1 MGVHRSS
8 GGFTVQPK
16 LFHHVF
22 GEVGRNMPI
31 AVQCS
36 CGQKLNVPDNLAGKQ
51 GKCPKCQ
58 QLLKIPM
65 PGSAPVAS
73 APTAATPASA
83 GPSAAGPSAAAPRAA
98 AGPDPGLASLLEEAG
113 VGKKTG
119 PTCPRCEATISRGA
133 VLCTKCG
140 LNFSSG
146 EQMQGYQ
153 AHSEGGFGNMYLDEA
168 VANMKRDDKMEH
180 LHEKAGIPWYVMAM
194 LFFMVLICG
203 AGAVIVVDSQLM
215 GKQPPDTFIGW
226 IQQYNLGM
234 LLGVVIGISAT
245 LLNLMAVIVVLIH
258 AFSNSVSKGLM
269 VMFVPFYILIYQIMN
284 WEELKGS
291 FFSLILASIL
301 GGVAGGLMGS
311 GLGAG

>member
-1 MGVHRSS
+1 
-8 GGFTVQPK
+8 
-16 LFHHVF
+16 
-22 GEVGRNMPI
+22 MPI

-65 PGSAPVAS
+65 SGSAPIAS
-73 APTAATPASA
+73 APTAGTPVS
-83 GPSAAGPSAAAPRAA
+83 AAPRAA
-98 AGPDPGLASLLEEAG
+98 APRPTAGPDPGLASLLEEAG

-119 PTCPRCEATISRGA
+119 PTCPRCATPISRGA

-140 LNFSSG
+140 LNFSTG

-168 VANMKRDDKMEH
+168 VSNMKRDDKMEQ
-180 LHEKAGIPWYVMAM
+180 LHDKAGMPWYVMAM

-245 LLNLMAVIVVLIH
+245 LLNLSACIVVLIH

-269 VMFVPFYILIYQIMN
+269 VMFVPFYILVYQIMH

-301 GGVAGGLMGS
+301 GGVAGGLMAS

>member
-1 MGVHRSS
+1 
-8 GGFTVQPK
+8 
-16 LFHHVF
+16 
-22 GEVGRNMPI
+22 MPI

-65 PGSAPVAS
+65 TGSAPAAA
-73 APTAATPASA
+73 APAAV
-83 GPSAAGPSAAAPRAA
+83 APRAA

-119 PTCPRCEATISRGA
+119 PTCPRCAAPISRGA

-153 AHSEGGFGNMYLDEA
+153 ANSEGGFGNMYLDEA
-168 VANMKRDDKMEH
+168 VANMKRDDKMEQ
-180 LHEKAGIPWYVMAM
+180 LHEKAGMPWYVMAM

-258 AFSNSVSKGLM
+258 AFSNSVAKGLM
-269 VMFVPFYILIYQIMN
+269 VMFVPFYIFIYQIMN